1 MKSQDI
7 MTNQT
12 STYLVASNSIHKA
25 PVDGGYKAI
34 DDKCG
39 EKDQPVTI
47 VVGWEND
54 KTFTK
59 PWNEVLVFVE
69 RVPEDEASEDKAE
82 DCEHVEVLQSRVAP
96 KSVIDSWPNYKSYE
110 LQGE

>member
-1 MKSQDI
+1 M
-7 MTNQT
+7 
-12 STYLVASNSIHKA
+12 
-25 PVDGGYKAI
+25 DGRYKAI

-47 VVGWEND
+47 LKGWESD
-54 KTFTK
+54 ETVTK

-69 RVPEDEASEDKAE
+69 CVPEDEASEDKAE

-96 KSVIDSWPNYKSYE
+96 KSVVDSCQNDKSSV
-110 LQGE
+110 LLGEYVEPPGT